1 MNISNNFQKIAFTSD
16 EHREAQLRAIQA
28 QLELERQREIER
40 ERRREIERERQ
51 RQLELERQRIEEL
64 KNDINTLDNG
74 ITNSLN
80 YRGLSEPLCDNMAAF
95 MLNFSCSML
104 MDSEHDL
111 REFFGTE
118 EEAKELQKNLS
129 CECCKTS
136 QEIRSKIMSLK
147 ISEDPVF
154 GLITV
159 NRLKDYMPEEGILT
173 EDQYN
178 VIADTTKYACTNL
191 IKQGDYENLDDD
203 ERNTVKELID
213 IVENTSGLD
222 FGEDYDKKLSIL
234 INRINNKNKPKIN
247 ESQHIKTFIPP
258 VEVRYRDEEQ
268 ERERDINLI

>member
-1 MNISNNFQKIAFTSD
+1 MKISNNFQKIAFTSD

-28 QLELERQREIER
+28 QQERERQREIER
-40 ERRREIERERQ
+40 ERQREIERERQ
-51 RQLELERQRIEEL
+51 RQLELERRRIEEL
-64 KNDINTLDNG
+64 KNDINTLDND

-118 EEAKELQKNLS
+118 DEAKELQRNLS
-129 CECCKTS
+129 PECCKTS

-147 ISEDPVF
+147 MSEDPVF

-178 VIADTTKYACTNL
+178 VIADTTKCACTNL
-191 IKQGDYENLDDD
+191 IKQSDYKNIDDAD
-203 ERNTVKELID
+203 RVTIKELID
-213 IVENTSGLD
+213 IVENTPGLD

-234 INRINNKNKPKIN
+234 INRINDKNKPKIN
-247 ESQHIKTFIPP
+247 ESQYTKTFIPP
-258 VEVRYRDEEQ
+258 VEIRYRDEER
-268 ERERDINLI
+268 EREHEIKI